1 MPSGRPLTPTAGLV
15 GWTPLPD
22 VVEWDEEARVGAGPD
37 PARGA
42 VPQPNRRR
50 SGFRLR
56 DWRMGTKLATVLVIP
71 SLAFLVLAG
80 IQTRGLVGQTTTL
93 SAFAEQVGIGRQ
105 IAVAVD
111 RLQHERDRTA
121 GELAG
126 LRRAGTGADRD
137 AAVAALKPLQEATDR
152 AVAEL
157 RAAAAPLADADAAW
171 RVSYSEAL
179 EAYDQVVNI
188 RSAVAPAVLS
198 SDTVLS
204 NYHRSVAALLN
215 LLAEPSPGG
224 GRQELTEAVLRY
236 VQLSRVKELSS
247 RIRAELYAAAR
258 SGRYEAD
265 DQVTLSDLR
274 AQQLTALGAFRVAAT
289 ADQIRRYDQTSVDP
303 AFVAATRMEER
314 TLPGGGDAKPVLLDA
329 AQWWAASEQ
338 RQELLRQMESGVV
351 DDAVRRADDASAR
364 QLRDTLLVAG
374 GIATVLLVAVLI
386 SLLVGR
392 SVARGMR
399 QLRGQA
405 LRIAQVELPLTL
417 ERLRTV
423 DRPVGAI
430 DVPPAVIDSQDEI
443 GELAE
448 AFVAVHRSAV
458 DVAVEQAM
466 MRRNVNAMF
475 VNLARRSQVLVERQ
489 LELLDDLE
497 REESDPDQLENLFK
511 LDHLAARMRRN
522 DESLLVLAGSE
533 STRRWNRPVG
543 LGAVLLAASAE
554 IEQYQRVRH
563 ENRTDLHVVG
573 HAVGDLVHL
582 FAELLENA
590 TAFSRPETTV
600 RVVVE
605 PDGRGA
611 LVQIVDEGLG
621 MSPAALAEANAV
633 LAEPPAADVSAS
645 ERMGL
650 FVVSHLGARNGVR
663 VWLQAAGAGLVA
675 RVRIPAELLAEA
687 PAPEADRP
695 SPARLTP
702 GTGNAARVFAGP
714 AAVSGALAAPTAELP
729 VAGWRPAPGQ
739 PAALPVS
746 PLTGRPLGDGPEAPP
761 AGSPAPAAPAGAVVP
776 RPRPGRAE
784 DVLTPAAAGPAGGG
798 WFSRQGPTASPL
810 GVTPAPASTPVTGGT
825 NERGLPVRVPMAQLA
840 PASPADRPV
849 MRHEPDPEA
858 VGGMLSRLYSGVR
871 RAEAEET
878 TEMYLPR
885 DEGGRRQ

>member
-1 MPSGRPLTPTAGLV
+1 M
-15 GWTPLPD
+15 
-22 VVEWDEEARVGAGPD
+22 GAGPD

-42 VPQPNRRR
+42 APPPHRRR

-80 IQTRGLVGQTTTL
+80 VQTRGLVGQTTTL
-93 SAFAEQVGIGRQ
+93 SDFAQQVGIGRQ
-105 IAVAVD
+105 ITAVVD
-111 RLQHERDRTA
+111 RLQQERDRSA
-121 GELAG
+121 GELAA
-126 LRRAGTGADRD
+126 LRRAGNGADRD
-137 AAVAALKPLQEATDR
+137 AAVAALRPLQEATDG
-152 AVAEL
+152 AVDEL
-157 RAAAAPLADADAAW
+157 RAAAEPLADADAAW
-171 RVSYSEAL
+171 RISYAEAL

-188 RSAVAPAVLS
+188 RAAVPPAVLS
-198 SDTVLS
+198 ADTVLS
-204 NYHRSVAALLN
+204 NYHRAVAALLN
-215 LLAEPSPGG
+215 LLAEPSPGD
-224 GRQELTEAVLRY
+224 GRRALTEAVLRY
-236 VQLSRVKELSS
+236 VQLARVKELSS

-258 SGRYEAD
+258 AGRYEPD

-289 ADQIRRYDQTSVDP
+289 ADQVRRYDRTSVDP
-303 AFVAATRMEER
+303 AFVTATRLEER
-314 TLPGGGDAKPVLLDA
+314 TLPTGGAEPALPSA
-329 AQWWAASEQ
+329 PQWWAATEQ
-338 RQELLRQMESGVV
+338 RQELFRQLEGEIL
-351 DDAVRRADDASAR
+351 DDAVGRADDASAR
-364 QLRDTLLVAG
+364 QLRETLLVAG
-374 GIATVLLVAVLI
+374 GIVAVLLVAVLI

-392 SVARGMR
+392 SVARAMR

-405 LRIAQVELPLTL
+405 LRIAQVELPMTL
-417 ERLRTV
+417 QRLRAV

-430 DVPPAVIDSQDEI
+430 DVPPAVVDSQDEI

-522 DESLLVLAGSE
+522 DESLLVLAGTE

-563 ENRTDLHVVG
+563 ENRTDLYLVG
-573 HAVGDLVHL
+573 HAVGDMVHL

-590 TAFSRPETTV
+590 TTFSRPDTVV

-605 PDGRGA
+605 ADGPGA
-611 LVQIVDEGLG
+611 LVEIVDQGLG

-633 LAEPPAADVSAS
+633 LAEPPTADVGAS

-650 FVVSHLGARNGVR
+650 FVVSHLSFRHGVR
-663 VWLQAAGAGLVA
+663 VQLRPGREGLVT
-675 RVRIPAELLAEA
+675 RVRIPAGLLAET
-687 PAPEADRP
+687 PAPGLDP
-695 SPARLTP
+695 PVPARMLA
-702 GTGNAARVFAGP
+702 GQVAAASRALG
-714 AAVSGALAAPTAELP
+714 AATAELP
-729 VAGWRPAPGQ
+729 VAGRHPVPPRPGSPALPG
-739 PAALPVS
+739 PPALPVS
-746 PLTGRPLGDGPEAPP
+746 PLTGRPLGDAAEPPSGPP
-761 AGSPAPAAPAGAVVP
+761 AGPPAAVP
-776 RPRPGRAE
+776 RPRPMPGRAE
-784 DVLTPAAAGPAGGG
+784 DVLTPAAGAATGG
-798 WFSRQGPTASPL
+798 WFSRQGPTSSVL
-810 GVTPAPASTPVTGGT
+810 GVTPAPARTPVTGGT
-825 NERGLPVRVPMAQLA
+825 NDRGLPVRVPMAQLA
-840 PASPADRPV
+840 AVSSADQPHRATV
-849 MRHEPDPEA
+849 RHDPDPEA
-858 VGGMLSRLYSGVR
+858 VGGMLSRFYGGVR

>member
-1 MPSGRPLTPTAGLV
+1 MPSGRPLTRTAGLV

-22 VVEWDEEARVGAGPD
+22 VVEWNEEAGVGAGPD

-42 VPQPNRRR
+42 VPQPHRRR

-93 SAFAEQVGIGRQ
+93 SAFAEQVGIGQQ

-137 AAVAALKPLQEATDR
+137 AAVAALKPLQAATDR
-152 AVAEL
+152 AVADL
-157 RAAAAPLADADAAW
+157 RTAAAPLADADAAW

-188 RSAVAPAVLS
+188 RAAVAPAVLS

-314 TLPGGGDAKPVLLDA
+314 TLPGSGDAKPVLLDA
-329 AQWWAASEQ
+329 EQWWTASEQ

-351 DDAVRRADDASAR
+351 DDAVRRADDASDR

-374 GIATVLLVAVLI
+374 GIATVLLVAVAI

-405 LRIAQVELPLTL
+405 LRIAQVDLPLTL

-611 LVQIVDEGLG
+611 LVRVVDEGLG

-663 VWLQAAGAGLVA
+663 VRLQAEGAGLVA
-675 RVRIPAELLAEA
+675 RVRIPVELLAEA
-687 PAPEADRP
+687 PAPDPGQPA
-695 SPARLTP
+695 PARIAP
-702 GTGNAARVFAGP
+702 GTEHAARALTGP
-714 AAVSGALAAPTAELP
+714 VAASGALAAPTAELP

-739 PAALPVS
+739 PAALPLS
-746 PLTGRPLGDGPEAPP
+746 PLTGRPLGDGPDAPP
-761 AGSPAPAAPAGAVVP
+761 AGSPAPAAPAGAVP
-776 RPRPGRAE
+776 RPRPARAE
-784 DVLTPAAAGPAGGG
+784 DVLTPAVAGPADGG

-810 GVTPAPASTPVTGGT
+810 GVTPAPAATPVTGGT

-840 PASPADRPV
+840 PASVADRPV

-878 TEMYLPR
+878 TEMYPPR

>member
-1 MPSGRPLTPTAGLV
+1 MR
-15 GWTPLPD
+15 
-22 VVEWDEEARVGAGPD
+22 AGPD
-37 PARGA
+37 PVRGA
-42 VPQPNRRR
+42 APPPHRRR

-80 IQTRGLVGQTTTL
+80 VQTRGLVGQTTTL
-93 SAFAEQVGIGRQ
+93 SDFAEQVGIGRQ
-105 IAVAVD
+105 ITAVVD
-111 RLQHERDRTA
+111 RLQQERDRSA
-121 GELAG
+121 GELAA
-126 LRRAGTGADRD
+126 LRRAGAGAERD
-137 AAVAALKPLQEATDR
+137 AAVAALRPLQEATDR
-152 AVAEL
+152 AVDEL
-157 RAAAAPLADADAAW
+157 RAAAEPLADADAAW
-171 RVSYSEAL
+171 RVSYAEAL

-188 RSAVAPAVLS
+188 RAAVPPAVLS
-198 SDTVLS
+198 ADTVLS
-204 NYHRSVAALLN
+204 NYHRAVAALLN
-215 LLAEPSPGG
+215 LLAEPSPGDG
-224 GRQELTEAVLRY
+224 QRALTEAVLRY
-236 VQLSRVKELSS
+236 VQLARVKELSS

-258 SGRYEAD
+258 AGRYEPD
-265 DQVTLSDLR
+265 DQVTLTDLR

-289 ADQIRRYDQTSVDP
+289 ADQVRRYDRTSVDP
-303 AFVAATRMEER
+303 AFVTATRLEEQ
-314 TLPGGGDAKPVLLDA
+314 TLPIGGAEPALPSA
-329 AQWWAASEQ
+329 PQWWAATEQ
-338 RQELLRQMESGVV
+338 RQELFRQLEGEIL
-351 DDAVRRADDASAR
+351 DDAVRRSDDASAR
-364 QLRDTLLVAG
+364 QLRETLLVAG
-374 GIATVLLVAVLI
+374 GIVAVLLVAVLI

-392 SVARGMR
+392 SVARAMR

-405 LRIAQVELPLTL
+405 LRIAQVELPMTL
-417 ERLRTV
+417 QRLRAV

-430 DVPPAVIDSQDEI
+430 DVPPAVVDSQDEI

-522 DESLLVLAGSE
+522 DESLLVLAGTE

-554 IEQYQRVRH
+554 IEQYRRVHH

-590 TAFSRPETTV
+590 TTFSRPDTAV

-605 PDGRGA
+605 ADGPGA
-611 LVQIVDEGLG
+611 LVEIVDRGLG
-621 MSPAALAEANAV
+621 MGPAALAEANAV
-633 LAEPPAADVSAS
+633 LAEPPAADVGAS

-650 FVVSHLGARNGVR
+650 FVVSHLGARHGVR
-663 VWLQAAGAGLVA
+663 VQLRPGREGLVTQ
-675 RVRIPAELLAEA
+675 VRILADLLAE
-687 PAPEADRP
+687 RP
-695 SPARLTP
+695 PPGLEPPVPARMLT
-702 GTGNAARVFAGP
+702 GHAA
-714 AAVSGALAAPTAELP
+714 AASRALGAATAELP
-729 VAGWRPAPGQ
+729 VAGRHPAPPRPGAPAQ
-739 PAALPVS
+739 PALPVS
-746 PLTGRPLGDGPEAPP
+746 PLTGRPLGDAVEPPP
-761 AGSPAPAAPAGAVVP
+761 AGPPESVP
-776 RPRPGRAE
+776 RPRPVPGRAE
-784 DVLTPAAAGPAGGG
+784 DVLTPAAPPAAGGG
-798 WFSRQGPTASPL
+798 WFSRQGPTSSVL
-810 GVTPAPASTPVTGGT
+810 GVTPAPVRTPVTGGT

-840 PASPADRPV
+840 AVSSADRPDRATA
-849 MRHEPDPEA
+849 RHEPDPEA
-858 VGGMLSRLYSGVR
+858 VGGMLSRFYGGVR

>member
-1 MPSGRPLTPTAGLV
+1 M
-15 GWTPLPD
+15 
-22 VVEWDEEARVGAGPD
+22 GAGPD

-42 VPQPNRRR
+42 APPPHRRR

-71 SLAFLVLAG
+71 SVAFLVLAG
-80 IQTRGLVGQTTTL
+80 VQTRGLVGQTTAL
-93 SAFAEQVGIGRQ
+93 SDFAEQVGIGRQ
-105 IAVAVD
+105 ITAVVD
-111 RLQHERDRTA
+111 RLQQERDRSA
-121 GELAG
+121 GELAA

-137 AAVAALKPLQEATDR
+137 AAVAALRPLQEATDG
-152 AVAEL
+152 AVDEL
-157 RAAAAPLADADAAW
+157 RAAAEPLADADAAW

-179 EAYDQVVNI
+179 EAYDQVVSI
-188 RSAVAPAVLS
+188 RAAVPPAVLS
-198 SDTVLS
+198 ADTVLS
-204 NYHRSVAALLN
+204 NYHRAVAALLN
-215 LLAEPSPGG
+215 LLAEPSPGDG
-224 GRQELTEAVLRY
+224 QRALTEAVLRY
-236 VQLSRVKELSS
+236 VQLARVKELSS

-258 SGRYEAD
+258 AGRYEPD
-265 DQVTLSDLR
+265 DQVTLTDLR

-289 ADQIRRYDQTSVDP
+289 AEQVRRYDRTSVDP
-303 AFVAATRMEER
+303 AFVTATRLEER
-314 TLPGGGDAKPVLLDA
+314 TLPTGGAEPALPSA
-329 AQWWAASEQ
+329 PQWWAATEQ
-338 RQELLRQMESGVV
+338 RQELFRQLEGEIV
-351 DDAVRRADDASAR
+351 DDAVTRADDASAR
-364 QLRDTLLVAG
+364 QLRETLLVAG
-374 GIATVLLVAVLI
+374 GIVTVLLVAVLI

-392 SVARGMR
+392 SVARAMR

-405 LRIAQVELPLTL
+405 LRIAQVELPMTL
-417 ERLRTV
+417 QRLRTV
-423 DRPVGAI
+423 DRPVGVI
-430 DVPPAVIDSQDEI
+430 DVPPAVVDSQDEL

-497 REESDPDQLENLFK
+497 REESDPEQLENLFK

-522 DESLLVLAGSE
+522 DESLLVLAGTE

-563 ENRTDLHVVG
+563 ENRTDLHLVG

-590 TAFSRPETTV
+590 TAFSRPETAV
-600 RVVVE
+600 RVVVQA
-605 PDGRGA
+605 DGPGA
-611 LVQIVDEGLG
+611 LVEIVDQGLG
-621 MSPAALAEANAV
+621 MSAGALAEANAV

-650 FVVSHLGARNGVR
+650 FVVSHLGFRHGVR
-663 VWLQAAGAGLVA
+663 VQLRPGREGLVT
-675 RVRIPAELLAEA
+675 RVRIPADLLAET
-687 PAPEADRP
+687 PPPGLDP
-695 SPARLTP
+695 PVPARMLT
-702 GTGNAARVFAGP
+702 GHAA
-714 AAVSGALAAPTAELP
+714 AASRALGAATAELP
-729 VAGWRPAPGQ
+729 VAGRHPVSPRSPAQPG
-739 PAALPVS
+739 PPALPVS
-746 PLTGRPLGDGPEAPP
+746 PLTGRPLGDVVEPAPAGPP
-761 AGSPAPAAPAGAVVP
+761 AGPPAAVP
-776 RPRPGRAE
+776 RPRPVPGRAA
-784 DVLTPAAAGPAGGG
+784 DVLAPVAAATAAGG
-798 WFSRQGPTASPL
+798 WFSRQGPTSSVL
-810 GVTPAPASTPVTGGT
+810 GVTPAPARTPVTGGT

-840 PASPADRPV
+840 AVSSADRPDRAAV
-849 MRHEPDPEA
+849 RHEPDPEA
-858 VGGMLSRLYSGVR
+858 VGGMLSRFYGGVR

>member
-1 MPSGRPLTPTAGLV
+1 MPSGRALTAPAGLV
-15 GWTPLPD
+15 GWIPLPGA
-22 VVEWDEEARVGAGPD
+22 VERTEEASVGAGPD

-42 VPQPNRRR
+42 APPPHRRR

-71 SLAFLVLAG
+71 SVAFLVLAG
-80 IQTRGLVGQTTTL
+80 VQTRGLVGQTTAL
-93 SAFAEQVGIGRQ
+93 SDFAEQVGIGRQ
-105 IAVAVD
+105 ITAVVD
-111 RLQHERDRTA
+111 RLQQERDRSA
-121 GELAG
+121 GELAA

-137 AAVAALKPLQEATDR
+137 AAVAALRPLQEASDR
-152 AVAEL
+152 AVDEL
-157 RAAAAPLADADAAW
+157 RAAAEPLADADAAW

-188 RSAVAPAVLS
+188 RAAVPPAVLS
-198 SDTVLS
+198 ADTVLS
-204 NYHRSVAALLN
+204 NYHRAVAALLN
-215 LLAEPSPGG
+215 LLAEPSPGDG
-224 GRQELTEAVLRY
+224 QRELTEAVLRY
-236 VQLSRVKELSS
+236 VQLARVKELSS

-258 SGRYEAD
+258 AGRYEPD
-265 DQVTLSDLR
+265 DQVTLTDLR

-289 ADQIRRYDQTSVDP
+289 ADQVRRYDRTSVDP
-303 AFVAATRMEER
+303 AFVTATRLEER
-314 TLPGGGDAKPVLLDA
+314 TLPNGGAEPALPSA
-329 AQWWAASEQ
+329 PQWWAATEQ
-338 RQELLRQMESGVV
+338 RQELFRQLEGEIL
-351 DDAVRRADDASAR
+351 DDAVGRADDASAR
-364 QLRDTLLVAG
+364 QLRETLLVAG
-374 GIATVLLVAVLI
+374 GIVTVLLVAVLI

-392 SVARGMR
+392 SVARAMR

-405 LRIAQVELPLTL
+405 LRIAQVELPMTL
-417 ERLRTV
+417 QRLRTV

-430 DVPPAVIDSQDEI
+430 DVPPAVVDSQDEI

-497 REESDPDQLENLFK
+497 REESDPEQLENLFK

-522 DESLLVLAGSE
+522 DESLLVLAGTE

-563 ENRTDLHVVG
+563 ENRTDLHLVG

-590 TAFSRPETTV
+590 TTFSRPETVV
-600 RVVVE
+600 RVLVQA
-605 PDGRGA
+605 DGPGA
-611 LVQIVDEGLG
+611 LVEIVDQGLG
-621 MSPAALAEANAV
+621 MSAGALAEANAV

-650 FVVSHLGARNGVR
+650 FVVSHLGSRHGVR
-663 VWLQAAGAGLVA
+663 VQLRPGREGLVT
-675 RVRIPAELLAEA
+675 RVRVPADLLAETPPPGLA
-687 PAPEADRP
+687 PPV
-695 SPARLTP
+695 PARMLS
-702 GTGNAARVFAGP
+702 GHAA
-714 AAVSGALAAPTAELP
+714 AASRALGAATAELP
-729 VAGWRPAPGQ
+729 VAGRHPVSPAQPG
-739 PAALPVS
+739 PPALPVS
-746 PLTGRPLGDGPEAPP
+746 PLTGRPLGDVVEPSPVGPP
-761 AGSPAPAAPAGAVVP
+761 AGPPAVVP
-776 RPRPGRAE
+776 RPRPVPGRAE
-784 DVLTPAAAGPAGGG
+784 DVLAPAAGAAATGG
-798 WFSRQGPTASPL
+798 WFSRQGPTSSVL
-810 GVTPAPASTPVTGGT
+810 GVTPAPARTPVTGGT

-840 PASPADRPV
+840 AVSSADRPGHTAV
-849 MRHEPDPEA
+849 RHEPDPEA
-858 VGGMLSRLYSGVR
+858 VGGMLSRFYGGVR

-878 TEMYLPR
+878 TEMYVPR

>member
-1 MPSGRPLTPTAGLV
+1 MR
-15 GWTPLPD
+15 
-22 VVEWDEEARVGAGPD
+22 AGPD

-42 VPQPNRRR
+42 APPPHRRR

-71 SLAFLVLAG
+71 SLAFLLLAG
-80 IQTRGLVGQTTTL
+80 VQTRGLVGQTTTL
-93 SAFAEQVGIGRQ
+93 SDFAEQVGIGRQ
-105 IAVAVD
+105 ITAVVD
-111 RLQHERDRTA
+111 RLQQERDRSA
-121 GELAG
+121 GELAA
-126 LRRAGTGADRD
+126 LRRGGTGADRD
-137 AAVAALKPLQEATDR
+137 AAVAELRPLQEATDR

-157 RAAAAPLADADAAW
+157 RAAAEPLADADAAW
-171 RVSYSEAL
+171 RVSYAEAL

-188 RSAVAPAVLS
+188 RAAVPPAVLS
-198 SDTVLS
+198 ADTVLS
-204 NYHRSVAALLN
+204 NYHRAVAALLN

-224 GRQELTEAVLRY
+224 GQRALTDAVLRY
-236 VQLSRVKELSS
+236 VQLARVKELSS

-258 SGRYEAD
+258 AGRYEPD
-265 DQVTLSDLR
+265 DQVTLTDLR

-289 ADQIRRYDQTSVDP
+289 AEQVRRYDRTSVDP
-303 AFVAATRMEER
+303 AFVTATRLEER
-314 TLPGGGDAKPVLLDA
+314 TLPTGGAEPALPSA
-329 AQWWAASEQ
+329 PQWWAATEQ
-338 RQELLRQMESGVV
+338 RQELFRQLEGEIL
-351 DDAVRRADDASAR
+351 DDAVRRSDDASAQ
-364 QLRDTLLVAG
+364 QLRETLLVAG
-374 GIATVLLVAVLI
+374 GIVAVLLVAVLI

-392 SVARGMR
+392 SVARAMR

-405 LRIAQVELPLTL
+405 LRIAQVELPMTL
-417 ERLRTV
+417 QRLRAV

-430 DVPPAVIDSQDEI
+430 DVPPAVVDSQDEI

-497 REESDPDQLENLFK
+497 REESDPEQLENLFK

-522 DESLLVLAGSE
+522 DESLLVLAGTE

-590 TAFSRPETTV
+590 TTFSRPDTVV

-605 PDGRGA
+605 ADGPGA
-611 LVQIVDEGLG
+611 LVEIVDRGLG

-633 LAEPPAADVSAS
+633 LAEPPAPDVGAS

-650 FVVSHLGARNGVR
+650 FVVSHLGSRHGLR
-663 VWLQAAGAGLVA
+663 VQLRPGREGLVT
-675 RVRIPAELLAEA
+675 RVRIPADLLAET
-687 PAPEADRP
+687 PPPGLDP
-695 SPARLTP
+695 PVPARMLT
-702 GTGNAARVFAGP
+702 GQ
-714 AAVSGALAAPTAELP
+714 LAAASRALGGATAELP
-729 VAGWRPAPGQ
+729 VAGRHPVLPRPGAPVPSG
-739 PAALPVS
+739 PPALPVS
-746 PLTGRPLGDGPEAPP
+746 PLTGRPLGDAAEPP
-761 AGSPAPAAPAGAVVP
+761 PGSPAGPPDAVP
-776 RPRPGRAE
+776 RPRPVPGRAE
-784 DVLTPAAAGPAGGG
+784 DVLAPAAAAGGG
-798 WFSRQGPTASPL
+798 WFSRQGPTSSVL
-810 GVTPAPASTPVTGGT
+810 GVTPAPARTPVTGGT

-840 PASPADRPV
+840 AVSSADRPDRAAV
-849 MRHEPDPEA
+849 RHEPDPEA
-858 VGGMLSRLYSGVR
+858 VGGMLSRFYGGVR

>member
-1 MPSGRPLTPTAGLV
+1 MPSGRPLTPADGLI

-22 VVEWDEEARVGAGPD
+22 VVGRDEEATVGAGPD
-37 PARGA
+37 PVPGA
-42 VPQPNRRR
+42 APQPHRRR

-71 SLAFLVLAG
+71 SLAFLILAG

-105 IAVAVD
+105 ISAAVD

-121 GELAG
+121 GELAA
-126 LRRAGTGADRD
+126 LRRVGTGADRD

-152 AVAEL
+152 AMAEL
-157 RAAAAPLADADAAW
+157 RTAAAPLADADAAW
-171 RVSYSEAL
+171 RVSYSEAI
-179 EAYDQVVNI
+179 EAYDQVTNI
-188 RSAVAPAVLS
+188 RAAVAPAVLS

-204 NYHRSVAALLN
+204 NYHRSVASLLN
-215 LLAEPSPGG
+215 LLAEPSPGD
-224 GRQELTEAVLRY
+224 GRQDLTEAVLRY
-236 VQLSRVKELSS
+236 VQVSRVKELSS
-247 RIRAELYAAAR
+247 RVRAELYAAAR
-258 SGRYEAD
+258 AGRYEPDA
-265 DQVTLSDLR
+265 QVTLSDLR

-289 ADQIRRYDQTSVDP
+289 ADQIRRYDRTSVDP

-314 TLPGGGDAKPVLLDA
+314 TLPGGEAKPALLDA

-338 RQELLRQMESGVV
+338 RQELFRQLESEIVG
-351 DDAVRRADDASAR
+351 DAVRQADDASAR
-364 QLRDTLLVAG
+364 QLRDTLLVG
-374 GIATVLLVAVLI
+374 GAIATVLLAAVLI

-392 SVARGMR
+392 SVARAMR

-405 LRIAQVELPLTL
+405 LRIAQVDLPLTL

-563 ENRTDLHVVG
+563 ENRTDLHIVG

-590 TAFSRPETTV
+590 TAFSRPDTAV

-611 LVQIVDEGLG
+611 LVQVVDEGLG
-621 MSPAALAEANAV
+621 MSPPALAEANAV

-650 FVVSHLGARNGVR
+650 FVVSHLGARHGVR
-663 VWLQAAGAGLVA
+663 VRLSATRAGLVA

-687 PAPEADRP
+687 PGPETERPGPDRLGRG
-695 SPARLTP
+695 AEQRALTGP
-702 GTGNAARVFAGP
+702 VAA
-714 AAVSGALAAPTAELP
+714 SGALVAATAELP

-746 PLTGRPLGDGPEAPP
+746 PLTGRPLGDGSDAGP
-761 AGSPAPAAPAGAVVP
+761 AAPAPAAAPVTAP

-784 DVLTPAAAGPAGGG
+784 DVLTPDVGAAGGG
-798 WFSRQGPTASPL
+798 WFSRQGPAASAP
-810 GVTPAPASTPVTGGT
+810 GVTPAPAATPVTGGT
-825 NERGLPVRVPMAQLA
+825 NERGLPVRVPMAQLTSVA
-840 PASPADRPV
+840 PDGRPDRPTV
-849 MRHEPDPEA
+849 RHEPDPEA

-878 TEMYLPR
+878 TEMYLPH